1 MATVEISRNRNG
13 YKIDEEEVEVGYDE
27 SVEFKTAGFLFK
39 KFTII
44 FDNQVL
50 KRFTPGQS
58 YDSRRRFLRQ
68 TLSGRA
74 VDQDEDSDYTLT
86 IDDMQLKGRIIV
98 RPPSSVETPVV
109 VSLVKALLALLGI
122 IAIGVIGAKMW
133 P

>member
-58 YDSRRRFLRQ
+58 YDSRRRFLRP